1 MKHLAS
7 YLYCSLTVVKLMSFF
22 SSNPYIKHY
31 HSIVEAK
38 NPAWEKTVSYTM
50 ARFHLPALQ
59 QPSTIDTTIDFSING
74 LSTENCLRSQRT
86 PKPYKIKVNNCKLI
100 YLVIRI
106 ELTRFILMLR
116 FSKFLRN
123 SIINFRIFLFLG
135 TYFLR
140 VTVSLLLLLLLLLE
154 KVGNARLGESDQHPI
169 SPKTPTPQHQPI
181 E

>member
-1 MKHLAS
+1 MKRRTLHG
-7 YLYCSLTVVKLMSFF
+7 K
-22 SSNPYIKHY
+22 
-31 HSIVEAK
+31 
-38 NPAWEKTVSYTM
+38 KTVSYTM
-50 ARFHLPALQ
+50 ARFHLPGLQ
-59 QPSTIDTTIDFSING
+59 QPRTIDINIDFSING

-86 PKPYKIKVNNCKLI
+86 PKPYKIKVNNYKLI

-106 ELTRFILMLR
+106 ELTRVILILR

-140 VTVSLLLLLLLLLE
+140 VTVSLLLLLLLE